1 MADRGRGGN
10 QPPRNPAAVSTP
22 GSGRRTDGGAG
33 SKSQPL
39 RVPSGGAY
47 GQAGALEAQQRGAP
61 LAAEG
66 QAPQGAARGGVPA
79 GGAGQ
84 VPGGRPDGVFG
95 PTEQPNVGPQGDPNS
110 PRQMLAENP
119 DMFLRVLYSQ
129 FPTAAIGALLRRG
142 GQV

>member
-10 QPPRNPAAVSTP
+10 QPPRNPAAVSNP

-33 SKSQPL
+33 SKSQPI

-47 GQAGALEAQQRGAP
+47 GQRKAATEQQAAAP
-61 LAAEG
+61 MATESV
-66 QAPQGAARGGVPA
+66 GGGTPAA
-79 GGAGQ
+79 GGAPI
-84 VPGGRPDGVFG
+84 PGGRPEGAFG

-110 PRQMLAENP
+110 PRNMMAQDPM
-119 DMFLRVLYSQ
+119 MMLRVLYSE

-142 GQV
+142 GFNA